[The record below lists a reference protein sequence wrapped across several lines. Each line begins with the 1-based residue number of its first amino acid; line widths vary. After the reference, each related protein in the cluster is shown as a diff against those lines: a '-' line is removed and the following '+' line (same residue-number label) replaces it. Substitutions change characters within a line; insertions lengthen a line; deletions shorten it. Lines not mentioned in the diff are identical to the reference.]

1 MSATLSAGKMRRPS
15 GTWAI
20 PRATISWAGR
30 PPSDTPSKTSS
41 PVRIGIIP
49 EIARMSVVFPAPFG
63 PTTATASPAWT
74 RRFTFQ
80 SAVKAP

>member
-1 MSATLSAGKMRRPS
+1 MS
-15 GTWAI
+15 
-20 PRATISWAGR
+20 
-30 PPSDTPSKTSS
+30 
-41 PVRIGIIP
+41 
-49 EIARMSVVFPAPFG
+49 EVFPAPFG